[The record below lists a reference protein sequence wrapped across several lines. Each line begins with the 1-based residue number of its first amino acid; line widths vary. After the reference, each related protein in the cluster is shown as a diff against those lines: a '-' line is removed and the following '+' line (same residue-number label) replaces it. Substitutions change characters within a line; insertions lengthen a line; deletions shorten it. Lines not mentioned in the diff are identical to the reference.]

1 MTKTGNRYTAALS
14 ALVLLA
20 GCAAYSGY
28 GLKPGIANAD
38 DVRRTMGP
46 PERICDNAG
55 GGQTWVYPRGPA
67 GFATFNARLDGKGVL
82 TSIENVLDERGFA
95 RVQAGK
101 LTKNDILCLFG
112 SPFYETYFKARREL
126 VWDYRF
132 QDAWG
137 YPSRFH
143 VLFNDDGI
151 VTMTMQLREHYPDD
165 VRQ

>member
-1 MTKTGNRYTAALS
+1 MRKTPIGFAAGLS
-14 ALVLLA
+14 VVVLLA

-28 GLKPGIANAD
+28 GLKPGIAKAE
-38 DVRRTMGP
+38 DVRRTMGV
-46 PERICDNAG
+46 PERICERAG

-67 GFATFNARLDGKGVL
+67 GFATFNAHLDGSGVL

-95 RVQAGK
+95 RVRAGES
-101 LTKNDILCLFG
+101 TKNDILCLFG
-112 SPFYETYFKARREL
+112 APYHETYFKSRREL

-137 YPSRFH
+137 YPARFH
-143 VLFNDDGI
+143 VLFNDDGV
-151 VTMTMQLREHYPDD
+151 VTMTMQLREHYPND